1 MKSFLINHGE
11 LSALLYHLEPLID
24 RDDDIKFLFQ
34 NFERLAD
41 ETDEY
46 EKTLKNVLRVTI
58 NV

>member
-11 LSALLYHLEPLID
+11 LSALLYHLEPLAND
-24 RDDDIKFLFQ
+24 NDDIKFLFE

-41 ETDEY
+41 ETDEC

-58 NV
+58 NL